1 MSAQASVQD
10 NVFNEQASVTAPGPP
25 YAYSG
30 GDWNASQTMTAG
42 GLHLVT
48 SSVQM
53 TGGKGIYTILLSGNT
68 SAQASNSIDGT
79 KFQAGA
85 GSGASLD
92 GGAKPFN
99 IQLVQPNPNTD
110 PTLGDGTNQFVY
122 SADTPDG
129 YLYIPGAI
137 QVVGGTHADAQF
149 LLDNN
154 LVDLKIENS
163 PVPNTFVHQWA
174 ISGNTIYVN
183 TPQNTDDPY
192 PGYQFNHWIFKGLP
206 SSFSTVA
213 DGNHNVNLY
222 VQGAKAQT
230 AKIQTFFNMKIS
242 NWPMTNGYDPNW
254 FHYYQKA
261 YTPPQPDIEPVRYN
275 ADLGARGVT
284 TIGFETGTT
293 NPNAFTYDVEV
304 GPNAPDDDIIYV
316 FGIDP
321 ETNHVQ
327 KIGGLSIKGIY
338 CFARVISHEEEHVHL
353 VKQQIV
359 VPYNSQTGPPY
370 GVTDS
375 DGDGIPDSWEAAHH
389 LNPLDNDTT
398 GEYANAT
405 GNNAGKGDVECL
417 CDIFALGELSAH
429 QSLWQQDW
437 GVIDAG
443 GSQYSGLQYGK
454 RSLYFPWQYIDDAS
468 YSISVSL
475 PSNALKDL
483 P

>member
-1 MSAQASVQD
+1 
-10 NVFNEQASVTAPGPP
+10 
-25 YAYSG
+25 
-30 GDWNASQTMTAG
+30 
-42 GLHLVT
+42 
-48 SSVQM
+48 
-53 TGGKGIYTILLSGNT
+53 
-68 SAQASNSIDGT
+68 
-79 KFQAGA
+79 
-85 GSGASLD
+85 
-92 GGAKPFN
+92 
-99 IQLVQPNPNTD
+99 
-110 PTLGDGTNQFVY
+110 
-122 SADTPDG
+122 
-129 YLYIPGAI
+129 
-137 QVVGGTHADAQF
+137 
-149 LLDNN
+149 
-154 LVDLKIENS
+154 
-163 PVPNTFVHQWA
+163 
-174 ISGNTIYVN
+174 
-183 TPQNTDDPY
+183 
-192 PGYQFNHWIFKGLP
+192 
-206 SSFSTVA
+206 
-213 DGNHNVNLY
+213 
-222 VQGAKAQT
+222 
-230 AKIQTFFNMKIS
+230 
-242 NWPMTNGYDPNW
+242 MTNGYDPNW

-321 ETNHVQ
+321 ETNHVR

-338 CFARVISHEEEHVHL
+338 CFARVISHEEEHIHL

-359 VPYNSQTGPPY
+359 VPYNPQTGPPY

-417 CDIFALGELSAH
+417 CDIFALGELSSH

-454 RSLYFPWQYIDDAS
+454 RPLYFPWQYIDDAS